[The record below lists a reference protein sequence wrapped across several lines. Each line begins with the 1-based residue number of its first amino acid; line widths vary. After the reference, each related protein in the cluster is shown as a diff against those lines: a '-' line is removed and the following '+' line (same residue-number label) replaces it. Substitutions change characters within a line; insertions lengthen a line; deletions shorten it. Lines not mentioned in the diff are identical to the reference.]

1 MPSIIILLLLFL
13 SNLSLAQMNEQKDS
27 SINFIEKEC
36 ITSIIAA
43 DDSLGKIRNHACE
56 NGTLSMSIRNYVSVL
71 KKLNFKNCPPGFE
84 KAFDKHKKAWVT
96 MLKIT
101 NKYPDMRGE
110 MHELFDQLEKGN
122 DAIEFK
128 KYLKQIWDTWTEI
141 EKFIKS
147 Y

>member
-1 MPSIIILLLLFL
+1 MHSFSFCI
-13 SNLSLAQMNEQKDS
+13 LSLISILSTAEINLQKDS
-27 SINFIEKEC
+27 PTFFIEKEC

-56 NGTLSMSIRNYVSVL
+56 NATLSMSIRNYVSGL

-84 KAFDKHKKAWVT
+84 KAFDKHKKAWIA

-110 MHELFDQLEKGN
+110 MHELFDQLDKGN

-128 KYLKQIWDTWTEI
+128 KYLKNIWDTWADI

-147 Y
+147 N